1 MSAFQSFFIGGYE
14 CADHINRSGARVN
27 LLKET
32 QHDVRVRE
40 DYRDL
45 LTIGITTVREGICWS
60 TVETAPYLFDFSE
73 AQNRIQAAEEQGIQ
87 IIWDLCHFGYPDG
100 IYPTHPHFHL
110 RFIAL
115 CEAFALFHKSVTTQ
129 QLFVVPINEI
139 SFLSWHSGDVRGTV
153 PFAVNCGWDIKYH
166 LCKAAILGISMLK
179 NIDPNCRIVLVEPLI
194 KIHPG
199 YETNLEHIDNLNGH
213 QFQAMDIIGGRMCPE
228 LGGKEEYLDIL
239 GFNYYWNSQ
248 WDHGIGSLP
257 WPEEEFDVPRR
268 TGIAGLL
275 EMAYLRYRKP
285 LFLSETGHFGVGR
298 APWMEEV
305 TAECL
310 KALSR
315 GIPLLGACIY
325 PVTDR
330 PDWDD
335 LTIYHDCG
343 IWDLDENKDRVP
355 HLPVINT
362 ILEGAYVLQNALD
375 NPVVYIDENMFMPTD
390 AQPVMAHSL
399 NDL

>member
-1 MSAFQSFFIGGYE
+1 MMPFKSFFMGGYE
-14 CADHINRSGARVN
+14 CADHINRSGERVN
-27 LLKET
+27 LHKET

-45 LTIGITTVREGICWS
+45 VQLGIKTVREGICWS
-60 TVETAPYLFDFSE
+60 AVETAPYVFDFSE
-73 AQNRIQAAEEQGIQ
+73 VKNRIAAAEEFDIQ

-115 CEAFALFHKSVTTQ
+115 CEAFALFYKSATAQ

-153 PFAVNCGWDIKYH
+153 PFAVNSGWDIKYH
-166 LCKAAILGISMLK
+166 LCRAAILGITMLK
-179 NIDPNCRIVLVEPLI
+179 NIIPDCRIVLVEPLI

-199 YETNLEHIDNLNGH
+199 YETNLEHIENINGH
-213 QFQAMDIIGGRMCPE
+213 QFQAMDIIAGRMCPE

-257 WPEEEFDVPRR
+257 WPEEEVPRR
-268 TGIAGLL
+268 TCIAELL
-275 EMAYLRYRKP
+275 EMAYLRYEKP
-285 LFLSETGHFGVGR
+285 IFLSETGHFGIGR
-298 APWMEEV
+298 APWMDEV
-305 TAECL
+305 TAACI
-310 KALSR
+310 KALKK
-315 GIPLLGACIY
+315 GIPVLGACIY

-330 PDWDD
+330 PDWDN
-335 LTIYHDCG
+335 LTVYHDCG
-343 IWDLDENKDRVP
+343 IYDLDANKNRIP
-355 HLPVINT
+355 HMPVIQS
-362 ILEGAYVLQNALD
+362 IIEGHTMINLIITPNLPANA
-375 NPVVYIDENMFMPTD
+375 VRETQHVTVYPD
-390 AQPVMAHSL
+390 
-399 NDL
+399 